1 MKFQAAPL
9 TDFLPRLLSNEIN
22 LKYLSIFLCF
32 VLGNSTEFVTF
43 VAWNLDV
50 DSEVIVKH

>member
-32 VLGNSTEFVTF
+32 VLGNSTEFV
-43 VAWNLDV
+43 L
-50 DSEVIVKH
+50 SLIHI